1 MGKALRRFVVPVDII
16 VLGETAEDAVDYVHD
31 AMRDGWLE
39 FDGMVAYDDQI
50 DADDVMEQDIEDTE

>member
-1 MGKALRRFVVPVDII
+1 MDRLKRFVVPVDII
-16 VLGETAEDAVDYVHD
+16 VLGESAEDAVDYVHD

-50 DADDVMEQDIEDTE
+50 DTDDVYEQDIEDTE